1 MGPSYVDRLTKLAR
15 SVPELCA
22 PDLAVVLE
30 VSSEVDGGAAGA
42 DFARNGMAV
51 GEGGCGFRHSTL

>member
-1 MGPSYVDRLTKLAR
+1 MDRLTKLAR

-22 PDLAVVLE
+22 LDLAVVLE
-30 VSSEVDGGAAGA
+30 MSSEVDGGAAAA
-42 DFARNGMAV
+42 DFARDAMVV